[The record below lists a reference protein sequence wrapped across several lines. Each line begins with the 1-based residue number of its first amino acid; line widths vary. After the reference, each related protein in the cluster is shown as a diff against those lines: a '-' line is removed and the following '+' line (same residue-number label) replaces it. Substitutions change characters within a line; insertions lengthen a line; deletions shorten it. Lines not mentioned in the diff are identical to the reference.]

1 MNLFSSGSESEPLSK
16 SKRKG
21 RKPTKFTSLKKFVKK
36 KENKQTKKDSAS
48 VSALVNGE
56 NTSSKKRTD
65 QKSNEESS
73 STTSG
78 EVEVTANEETSQVK
92 NGGFFS
98 KIEIFLELLKSNM
111 SSLAFLMIQK
121 QQQDAL
127 IKEI

>member
-1 MNLFSSGSESEPLSK
+1 MIFYFFLREIELKMNLFSSGSESEPLSK

-21 RKPTKFTSLKKFVKK
+21 RKPTKFTSLKKFVNK

-92 NGGFFS
+92 NGGFF
-98 KIEIFLELLKSNM
+98 
-111 SSLAFLMIQK
+111 
-121 QQQDAL
+121 
-127 IKEI
+127 

>member
-36 KENKQTKKDSAS
+36 KENKQTTKDSAS

-56 NTSSKKRTD
+56 NTSSKKRPD

-98 KIEIFLELLKSNM
+98 EIEIFLELLNM

-121 QQQDAL
+121 QQ
-127 IKEI
+127 

>member
-36 KENKQTKKDSAS
+36 KENKQTTKDSAS

-56 NTSSKKRTD
+56 NTSSKKRHD

-78 EVEVTANEETSQVK
+78 EVEVTAKEETSQVK
-92 NGGFFS
+92 NGGSFS
-98 KIEIFLELLKSNM
+98 EIEIFLELLKSNM
-111 SSLAFLMIQK
+111 SSLAFLMVQK
-121 QQQDAL
+121 QQQDAP